1 MCQWVKR
8 WAFRHLFTLTENLA
22 DVWSGFITWSEI
34 IPPLVSLWW
43 LTLTNMFFTVYKL
56 LVLFSPTYG
65 DKCSL
70 HTSFF
75 LFMGHSQSQ
84 ATKFWQSTIQCKS
97 LHAVK
102 STMCFINWGCE
113 SNLWRPLDTFSC
125 SSRGKLEF
133 LGKRYYVLEKSMCRS
148 KPTTQF
154 TYDTKTRKTNLGW
167 H

>member
-8 WAFRHLFTLTENLA
+8 WGFRHLFTLTENLA

-70 HTSFF
+70 HTSFSF
-75 LFMGHSQSQ
+75 LWATVKAKPQSFDSPPYNARACMQLRAQCALLIEAVNQIFGGHRILFL
-84 ATKFWQSTIQCKS
+84 A
-97 LHAVK
+97 AV
-102 STMCFINWGCE
+102 GE
-113 SNLWRPLDTFSC
+113 S
-125 SSRGKLEF
+125 
-133 LGKRYYVLEKSMCRS
+133 
-148 KPTTQF
+148 
-154 TYDTKTRKTNLGW
+154 
-167 H
+167 